1 MTSRGGCIQITQT
14 GRRHRVRVRASQR
27 SCRRRARVERILG
40 NSDIWQLL
48 LSSQDGPA
56 AGDLTVDG
64 VAALGHL
71 SLLQAMHRTPTPEGL
86 KQAAA
91 TGHLDVVEWLAQHRQ
106 EGASKSAMDAAA
118 EHGHLA
124 VVKWLHEN
132 RTEGCSTAAMDLA
145 AANNHLEVLQWL
157 HNNRKE
163 GCTSDAFH
171 FAAIYGHLQIIQWLH
186 HNNLVQSA
194 AHGEIDALELA
205 AEHGHLTVVQWL
217 LDHGYGGQKSLELA
231 MRFAA
236 ANGHVR
242 IVEFLHKQEGQ
253 PLQPEDFLVASSN
266 GQLEVVMYSWQHCDW
281 RHNMTSTCGSSGSA
295 ALDVLDA
302 ALEQVGHIYLS
313 DMKSYS
319 RLSRCAPSAFI
330 SYHRQGSC
338 IMIQVRE
345 LMI

>member
-1 MTSRGGCIQITQT
+1 
-14 GRRHRVRVRASQR
+14 
-27 SCRRRARVERILG
+27 
-40 NSDIWQLL
+40 
-48 LSSQDGPA
+48 
-56 AGDLTVDG
+56 
-64 VAALGHL
+64 
-71 SLLQAMHRTPTPEGL
+71 
-86 KQAAA
+86 
-91 TGHLDVVEWLAQHRQ
+91 
-106 EGASKSAMDAAA
+106 MDAAA

-302 ALEQVGHIYLS
+302 ALEQATAGGHSKVLEYLQGQRHYMANS
-313 DMKSYS
+313 NDPCVLLSSGRMEVVAPKTDCPGSLM
-319 RLSRCAPSAFI
+319 LSRCGDRHMQRSPEHSARAIVDQQGMHRAVVRGVAVAPGFTSHP
-330 SYHRQGSC
+330 S
-338 IMIQVRE
+338 
-345 LMI
+345 